1 MQAPTLLL
9 FACLALCQGMSV
21 LKTGPSEDYR
31 VTRGRSGHALGLG
44 GHPLG
49 QDTVTEER
57 KRRHLLS
64 LVSDV
69 LAASWA
75 LESARPY
82 LSQGGHGGHGGY
94 GGEQGQAGFLS
105 SLGVRNTA
113 DGCYQEA
120 CEGGSCQCCNCITCW
135 AC

>member
-1 MQAPTLLL
+1 MGL
-9 FACLALCQGMSV
+9 ACLALCQGMSV
-21 LKTGPSEDYR
+21 LRTGPSEDYR

-44 GHPLG
+44 GHPLD

-57 KRRHLLS
+57 RRRHLLS

-82 LSQGGHGGHGGY
+82 LSQGGHGGG
-94 GGEQGQAGFLS
+94 QGQPGFLS
-105 SLGVRNTA
+105 SLGVRNTG

-120 CEGGSCQCCNCITCW
+120 CEGRSCQCCNCITCW